1 MPKLAFLIALVLF
14 TLMTGEIG
22 AQPPD
27 PPLAPNPL
35 LWVRPQP
42 DVGPVSIVERERAL
56 SKLGN
61 FLQAV
66 PLRQDPFATIDACV
80 QQEMAQL
87 DVPGTAIAI
96 ALDGEM
102 VYERG
107 YGVKHREEGGA
118 VDSNTLFRIG
128 STTKMMTAAA
138 VMQQVDRGA
147 VDLQAPVTDYVP
159 EFDVSGPWPASDMS
173 VWNLLTHSTGF
184 PDRLFFTDIDG
195 PRTESA
201 LTEWAG
207 DQSEVRLY
215 APPGSFW
222 NYS

>member
-1 MPKLAFLIALVLF
+1 MPKLVLLIALVLF
-14 TLMTGEIG
+14 TLMTSVTS

-35 LWVRPQP
+35 LWIGPQR

-56 SKLGN
+56 SRLEN

-80 QQEMAQL
+80 RQEMAQL
-87 DVPGTAIAI
+87 DVPGAAIAI

-138 VMQQVDRGA
+138 VMQQVERGA

-159 EFDVSGPWPASDMS
+159 QFDV
-173 VWNLLTHSTGF
+173 
-184 PDRLFFTDIDG
+184 
-195 PRTESA
+195 
-201 LTEWAG
+201 
-207 DQSEVRLY
+207 
-215 APPGSFW
+215 
-222 NYS
+222 